1 METKAKNRKYRNAE
15 METEKH
21 NASKNEKEKQKNTK
35 HQKTKKK
42 NGKQKIS
49 EKDKRK
55 PSETRINLKRLSPF
69 GRAKPI
75 YNILC
80 IDLQEPA
87 FHCLLLPVHPVAH
100 RY

>member
-1 METKAKNRKYRNAE
+1 MHQKMKKRNRKIQSI
-15 METEKH
+15 K
-21 NASKNEKEKQKNTK
+21 
-35 HQKTKKK
+35 KTKKE
-42 NGKQKIS
+42 NRKQKIS

-87 FHCLLLPVHPVAH
+87 FHCLLLPAHPITH

>member
-1 METKAKNRKYRNAE
+1 MRKWKQENTMHQKMKKRNRKIQSI
-15 METEKH
+15 K
-21 NASKNEKEKQKNTK
+21 
-35 HQKTKKK
+35 KTKKENRK
-42 NGKQKIS
+42 EKIS

-55 PSETRINLKRLSPF
+55 PSETRINLKRLSPL
-69 GRAKPI
+69 GRTKPI

-87 FHCLLLPVHPVAH
+87 FHCLLLPVHPIAH